1 MKRLYGENVI
11 NLLPVKDGFVFAIQQ
26 AAYDDKVVILYKLYS
41 FNTGVVSPIKKSV
54 YLTAK
59 FGPNYTNFE
68 NMLMNYI
75 SCASLIMP
83 DGKVFISNDDGTS
96 DIFDPTGHILWSG
109 DISHSGEGPSNIIMY
124 DDKFWCSFPKSG
136 VVSRYN
142 AKTIKEE
149 LRIGGGDSIFT
160 SPSGIFMEDGILKIC
175 CSGTHKIYTMDTD
188 SFEVNEYAEF
198 EEPVY
203 SYFKINSNEIVLLD
217 SGIYRI

>member
-11 NLLPVKDGFVFAIQQ
+11 DFLPVKDGFVFAIQQ
-26 AAYDDKVVILYKLYS
+26 AAYDEKVVILYKLYS
-41 FNTGVVSPIKKSV
+41 FNTGVVSPIKKSIYFTV
-54 YLTAK
+54 K
-59 FGPNYTNFE
+59 FGPNYVNFE

-75 SCASLIMP
+75 SCASLLLP
-83 DGKVFISNDDGTS
+83 DEKVLICNDDGTS
-96 DIFDPTGHILWSG
+96 DIFDKSGNILWSG
-109 DISHSGEGPSNIIMY
+109 QISHKNEGPSDIILY

-136 VVSRYN
+136 VISRYN

-149 LRIGGGDSIFT
+149 LRFGGADSIFT
-160 SPSGIFMEDGILKIC
+160 SPSGISIDNGILTIC
-175 CSGTHKIYTMDTD
+175 CSDTNKIYTLNIE

-203 SYFKINSNEIVLLD
+203 KYFKINSNEIVLLN